1 MKKNKTLILFS
12 IVGTTIFNF
21 FAQPQITKADT
32 FIIQEDQKQDK
43 DSKIESIIK
52 PVNSKTTNAMNCLN
66 NICTLNTK
74 AKIISPKKIESKV
87 NNLVASAKT
96 MLGLPYVWG
105 ATGPDSYDCSGFTQK
120 AYNMIGIS
128 IPRTSQA
135 QYAAGTKVAFNEL
148 SVGDLIL
155 FNTYTDY
162 GHVGIYLGN
171 GSFIHASSGSKQ
183 IIISSLSGYYLEHY
197 AGAVRYLK

>member
-1 MKKNKTLILFS
+1 MVSITGIIFGFTTL
-12 IVGTTIFNF
+12 TIN
-21 FAQPQITKADT
+21 PITVKADT
-32 FIIQEDQKQDK
+32 FIIQEEEINDK
-43 DSKIESIIK
+43 NAKDTKLESAIK
-52 PVNSKTTNAMNCLN
+52 PINTKTTNAMNN
-66 NICTLNTK
+66 LNTVFTFNTD
-74 AKIISPKKIESKV
+74 AKIIAPKKIESKT
-87 NNLVASAKT
+87 NDLVASAKT

-105 ATGPDSYDCSGFTQK
+105 ATGPNSYDCSGFTQK
-120 AYNMIGIS
+120 AYSMIGIS